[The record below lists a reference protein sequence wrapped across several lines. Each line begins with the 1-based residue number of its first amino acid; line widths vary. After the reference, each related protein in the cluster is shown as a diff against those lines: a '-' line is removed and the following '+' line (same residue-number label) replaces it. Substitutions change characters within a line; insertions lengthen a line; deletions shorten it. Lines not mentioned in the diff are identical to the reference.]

1 MYTFFFA
8 TRFIP
13 KEFSFDFKF
22 NHLSFRIGKR
32 LVLNIICPFIL
43 LHTKL
48 YWSWH
53 LKRFMQKRSCSLR
66 ILSKLAS
73 MWIQNSKLKSSTKN
87 SNHHLDRIKKIN
99 SCWISRDQFRIFP
112 MTWLQQK
119 FYHLYNHRVIEL
131 SLCYRPKSQTVNA

>member
-1 MYTFFFA
+1 MFTFFLA

-32 LVLNIICPFIL
+32 LVLNIVCPFIL

-87 SNHHLDRIKKIN
+87 SNHHLDRIKKKKSIHVGFLE
-99 SCWISRDQFRIFP
+99 ISLGFFRWHDF
-112 MTWLQQK
+112 
-119 FYHLYNHRVIEL
+119 N
-131 SLCYRPKSQTVNA
+131 KSFITSITTE